1 MKRRPAAEVAK
12 TLKDPLS
19 CSSAIS
25 SPRNLA
31 SELKDDGEP
40 AFFFPFSFLFLISL
54 PFIE

>member
-12 TLKDPLS
+12 ALKDPLS

-25 SPRNLA
+25 SPWNLA

-40 AFFFPFSFLFLISL
+40 AFFPFSFLFLISL

>member
-25 SPRNLA
+25 SPWNLA

-40 AFFFPFSFLFLISL
+40 AFFPLFFSFFDIST
-54 PFIE
+54 FY